1 MNTITLTLTENEA
14 IDLCDALEASLLTI
28 TEELKKELN
37 KPEPIQQGPWYVA
50 YLSGQ
55 IHAMHNAIE
64 SLSGMTQLKQTLK
77 EKQQ

>member
-37 KPEPIQQGPWYVA
+37 KPELDQQGQWYVA

-55 IHAMHNAIE
+55 IHAMHSAVQDLYREQRQE
-64 SLSGMTQLKQTLK
+64 SEQ
-77 EKQQ
+77 

>member
-28 TEELKKELN
+28 IEELKQELN
-37 KPEPIQQGPWYVA
+37 KPELDQQGQWYVA

-55 IHAMHNAIE
+55 IHAMHSAVQDLYRKQRQE
-64 SLSGMTQLKQTLK
+64 SEQ
-77 EKQQ
+77 